1 MQKLVKIE
9 GYINKLEVEDSK
21 ILSIGNLN
29 QQAANTALIGTLVG
43 STSLMSNAP
52 IMALA
57 AKGRDGKTFRGEIN
71 GIRVVGQFTG
81 VKFENNTPLI
91 MVINEEQEDG
101 YHFVYAVLDPKKGL
115 LHMPYE
121 MGRSK
126 KKTYLSLF
134 KIAIIMSVVFC
145 ILFSFIVILQYF
157 NIEGI
162 SADRFKFNLIISNLM
177 AFLFSFLFL
186 VFYLFGKNNLRD
198 IAQVSENVFEKLNF
212 SDVKEQDFYNSG
224 LWDSEGIY
232 PSVMLYRKNLIGTDP
247 YPEDYFDK

>member
-1 MQKLVKIE
+1 MQNLVKIE
-9 GYINKLEVEDSK
+9 GHINKLEVEDSK
-21 ILSIGNLN
+21 ILSIGNLGK
-29 QQAANTALIGTLVG
+29 QAANTALIGTLVG

-71 GIRVVGQFTG
+71 GIRVIGQFTG

-91 MVINEEQEDG
+91 MVISEEQEDG

-126 KKTYLSLF
+126 KKTYLSLV
-134 KIAIIMSVVFC
+134 KNAILLS
-145 ILFSFIVILQYF
+145 ILFCFFSSILIVAQYF
-157 NIEGI
+157 AIEDI
-162 SADRFKFNLIISNLM
+162 SVEKIKFNVMLFYPSSI
-177 AFLFSFLFL
+177 LFSFLFMGYFL
-186 VFYLFGKNNLRD
+186 LGKNNLRYL
-198 IAQVSENVFEKLNF
+198 AELSENVFEKLNF

-232 PSVMLYRKNLIGTDP
+232 PSVMLYRKNLIGADP

>member
-1 MQKLVKIE
+1 MQNLVKIE

-21 ILSIGNLN
+21 ILSIGNLGK
-29 QQAANTALIGTLVG
+29 QAANTALIGTLVG

-71 GIRVVGQFTG
+71 GIRVIGQFTG

-134 KIAIIMSVVFC
+134 KTAIIMSVVFC

-162 SADRFKFNLIISNLM
+162 SADRFKFNLIISNSM

>member
-1 MQKLVKIE
+1 MIKIE
-9 GYINKLEVEDSK
+9 GKLQNLKVEDSK
-21 ILSIGNLN
+21 ILSIGNLGK
-29 QQAANTALIGTLVG
+29 QAANTALIGTLVG

-71 GIRVVGQFTG
+71 GIRVIGQFTG
-81 VKFENNTPLI
+81 VRFENNTPLV
-91 MVINEEQEDG
+91 MVISEEQEDG
-101 YHFVYAVLDPKKGL
+101 YYFVYAVLDPKKGL

-121 MGRSK
+121 LGRSK

-134 KIAIIMSVVFC
+134 KTAIIMSVVFC
-145 ILFSFIVILQYF
+145 ILFSFIAIFQYF
-157 NIEGI
+157 NIDDI
-162 SADRFKFNLIISNLM
+162 TPDRIKFNILIFYTVSILFTFFFM
-177 AFLFSFLFL
+177 GCFLL
-186 VFYLFGKNNLRD
+186 GKNNLRYL
-198 IAQVSENVFEKLNF
+198 AELSENVFEKLNF

-247 YPEDYFDK
+247 FPEDYFDK